1 MKNQKTEKNQ
11 PTPVSPRNPE
21 PPLCDGEEQ
30 REKPRATRRLPPL
43 LRRAWYNLNQAFRRR
58 IATTGVTPDQ
68 YTILRLLVEG
78 PREGM
83 TQRELCCRMCSDP
96 NTMASLLSRMEG
108 CAVLER
114 RTHESDRRAHSV
126 TISIKGRELFMQLRP
141 IALDLQNSIMKGVPP
156 QRRTQFLADL
166 ERVADACQE
175 QLESEPRSPLQ
186 RDGQKSVGKP
196 RK

>member
-11 PTPVSPRNPE
+11 PTPVKPE
-21 PPLCDGEEQ
+21 PPLCAEDEQ
-30 REKPRATRRLPPL
+30 REKARATRRLPPL

-108 CAVLER
+108 CVLLER

-126 TISIKGRELFMQLRP
+126 TISAKGRELFMQLRP
-141 IALDLQNSIMKGVPP
+141 IALDLQNTIMKGVPA
-156 QRRTQFLADL
+156 QRRKQFLADL
-166 ERVADACQE
+166 ERIADACQE

-186 RDGQKSVGKP
+186 RDRQKSVGKP